1 MEISKLV
8 IPTAS
13 PGTKFLPFTKTISKE
28 MLPLLN
34 KPLIQYLAEEA
45 LQSEINNLFI
55 ITGKGKN
62 SLIDHFDASAQED
75 SSVDQREHTELL
87 SGINKIIR
95 LANFNYIK
103 QTENL
108 GIGHEILLAKNSIHK
123 EYFAISNPDDIIVS
137 KPTALAQLIRIARQ
151 EKASIVAVQEVPT
164 ELVSTQAIVAIK
176 KQITPNLFQLS
187 HIVEKPQAKDAPSSL
202 AIVGRYVLSCKI
214 FNSLEYLSTYASEEL
229 KLNDAVSHMMQQN
242 ERVFAFKVQ
251 GTRYDVSNPLSW
263 IKSVISSALND
274 SSYGPHIQRFIT
286 ELQRNDPFLY
296 SPAKTIE
303 SNMQNL

>member
-13 PGTKFLPFTKTISKE
+13 PGVKFLPFTKSISKE

-55 ITGKGKN
+55 ITGNGKN
-62 SLIDHFDASAQED
+62 SIIDYFDASTQDEA
-75 SSVDQREHTELL
+75 SLDQREQNELL
-87 SGINKIIR
+87 SNVHKIIR
-95 LANFNYIK
+95 LAQFNYIK
-103 QTENL
+103 QHENL

-123 EYFAISNPDDIIVS
+123 EYFAIANPDDIIMS
-137 KPTALAQLIRIARQ
+137 KPTALAQLTRIARQ
-151 EKASIVAVQEVPT
+151 EKASIVAVQEIPT
-164 ELVSTQAIVAIK
+164 ELVSTQSIVAIK

-187 HIVEKPQAKDAPSSL
+187 HIVDKPQAKDAPSSL
-202 AIVGRYVLSCKI
+202 ALVGRYILSYKI

-229 KLNDAVSHMMQQN
+229 TLNEAVSHMMQQN
-242 ERVFAFKVQ
+242 ERVFAFKIQ

-263 IKSVISSALND
+263 IKSIISSSLHD
-274 SSYGPHIQRFIT
+274 QHYGPHIQKFIS
-286 ELQRNDPFLY
+286 ELQKNDPFLY
-296 SPAKTIE
+296 NPAKTVE
-303 SNMQNL
+303 SNMPNL

>member
-13 PGTKFLPFTKTISKE
+13 TGSKFLPFTKSISRE

-45 LQSEINNLFI
+45 LLSEINNLFI
-55 ITGKGKN
+55 ITGSGKN
-62 SLIDHFDASAQED
+62 SIIDHFDASTQDENAMET
-75 SSVDQREHTELL
+75 REHNELL
-87 SGINKIIR
+87 SGVHKIIR
-95 LANFNYIK
+95 LAHFNYIK

-108 GIGHEILLAKNSIHK
+108 GIGNEILLAKNSIHK
-123 EYFAISNPDDIIVS
+123 EYFAIANPDDIIIS

-151 EKASIVAVQEVPT
+151 EKASIIAVQEIPT
-164 ELVSTQAIVAIK
+164 EQVSSQAIVAIK

-202 AIVGRYVLSCKI
+202 AIVGRYVLSYKI

-251 GTRYDVSNPLSW
+251 GVRYDVSNPLSW
-263 IKSVISSALND
+263 IKSIISSALHDPN
-274 SSYGPHIQRFIT
+274 YGPHIQRFIS
-286 ELQRNDPFLY
+286 ELQKNDPFLY
-296 SPAKTIE
+296 NPAKTVENNI
-303 SNMQNL
+303 QNL